1 MERTDAVQ
9 VKLIYWL
16 AVIVICSFVG
26 IAIAAVINRIFHF
39 FFMATIISS
48 ILSGITASLTIRR
61 ITKNNSIKSHLN
73 VSTILVSSLLTFSFL
88 ATVPINIDRSFSVW
102 MLNQMKQNG
111 APVSQLEIELTA
123 AQFFSQKNGEIS
135 RRIEE
140 QITIGNLS
148 VRNNQISLTKR
159 GEYQVSLN
167 KMIRIVFDL
176 NKKYTA

>member
-1 MERTDAVQ
+1 
-9 VKLIYWL
+9 
-16 AVIVICSFVG
+16 
-26 IAIAAVINRIFHF
+26 
-39 FFMATIISS
+39 
-48 ILSGITASLTIRR
+48 
-61 ITKNNSIKSHLN
+61 
-73 VSTILVSSLLTFSFL
+73 
-88 ATVPINIDRSFSVW
+88 